1 MKELKNIL
9 LAEDEFDIQRIIKIA
24 LERIGGFN
32 VTIVSSGKEAVT
44 VLDSFIP
51 DLLVSDIMMP
61 EMNGIEL
68 AKYISHEFNWLHL
81 HIKHFEEIATKRKK
95 TGKAKKRKR
104 DGNAKKN
111 AKNKKDNAQKN
122 IENLKKMPYMLTDG
136 G

>member
-32 VTIVSSGKEAVT
+32 VTIVNSGKEAVT

-68 AKYISHEFNWLHL
+68 AKYILS
-81 HIKHFEEIATKRKK
+81 K
-95 TGKAKKRKR
+95 
-104 DGNAKKN
+104 
-111 AKNKKDNAQKN
+111 
-122 IENLKKMPYMLTDG
+122 ENLKNIPIVFMTAKSQIQEIEAYKSAFTSCDVITKPFDPMMLSQRINSFWVNQTEL
-136 G
+136 

>member
-1 MKELKNIL
+1 MFRKRIIGTRSYGEYVEKIFFASKEPKINDLKRFLLDSLELKCS
-9 LAEDEFDIQRIIKIA
+9 EE
-24 LERIGGFN
+24 E
-32 VTIVSSGKEAVT
+32 
-44 VLDSFIP
+44 
-51 DLLVSDIMMP
+51 
-61 EMNGIEL
+61 IEL

-122 IENLKKMPYMLTDG
+122 IENLKKKPYMLNDG